1 MPSRR
6 RASPGADDDCPP
18 VNPSRPF
25 ILRPVATS
33 LLAIAIV
40 LVGLFAYRFLP
51 LSALPEVDFPTIEVV
66 TAYPG
71 ASPQVV
77 AATITAPLE
86 RQFGQMPGL
95 GQMMSTSSAGTS
107 AVTLRFNLD
116 LPLDV
121 AEQEVQAAIN
131 AATPLLPP
139 DISQPPIYHKVNPAD
154 APVMTLA
161 LTSPTLPLRVLH
173 ELADT
178 RLVPKLSQVT
188 GVGLVSID
196 GGQQPAIVVQ
206 ADPARLRSNGLTL
219 DDLRSAIRDAN
230 SNQAKGM
237 LEGPERSSNIALSDP
252 VDTAAQ
258 FRRLI
263 VSHRDGAVVRLG
275 DVARVADGAE
285 NARLAAWSGP
295 SPAIVLRI
303 RRQPGAN
310 VVDVVDRIRQLLPQ
324 LKATL
329 PAAADITTL
338 SDRTETVRA
347 AVHDVQLELV
357 FAVVLVVLAIFVFL
371 GSGRATA
378 IPAVVVPLSLVGT
391 FGVMYLAGFSINNL
405 TLMAFIV
412 ATGFMVD
419 DAIVMIENIA
429 RHVEAG
435 EEPFAAALKGSRQI
449 AFTVISLTLS
459 LLAVLI
465 PLLFM
470 GGLVG
475 RLFREFA
482 MTLAAA
488 ILISGVISLT
498 LTPMMCARML
508 RRVPDARQGA
518 FARRGKAWLDGALA
532 KYARG
537 LEWVLARQGATLLA
551 VAAMAVLAIGLYV
564 AVPRGLFPAQDSGDV
579 QGISVASPTVSFA
592 AMSKRQ
598 QALAD
603 VLRHDPA
610 VASVASFIGVGD
622 GAPSL
627 NSGRL
632 LIHLKPLSRRD
643 RMPAVMARLAAA
655 AGKVD
660 GIRLYLHP
668 VPDLTIDD
676 RVSSGQY
683 RLSVANADPAQ
694 LAQWVPRIVASL
706 RGIGKLADVS
716 SDQQDKGLEAYVKV
730 DHDLASRYG
739 ITSAAVGN
747 ALYNAFGQR
756 QVGTLLTL
764 ASQRRV
770 ILEAQPDADSAAGA
784 MGGIYLAG
792 KGDAGAAEDPAASL
806 VPLAS
811 IARFS
816 ERAAPLLVT
825 RIDQLPAA
833 TVSFNLAPGAAL
845 GSAIDAVDAAL
856 RQLKLP
862 DSVQLHWQGA
872 AQSFQA
878 SRDGQPWLILAT
890 LITVYI
896 VLGVLY
902 ESYIHPLTILSTL
915 PSAGIGALL
924 ALIVGGF
931 ELDVISL
938 IGVIL
943 LIGIVQKNAIMLI
956 DFAIDAQRQQGLAP
970 RDAIVQACM
979 LRFRP
984 ILMTTLAAMLGA
996 LPLMLGGGMGAE
1008 LRHPLGVGI
1017 FWGLLV
1023 SQLLTLFT
1031 TPVIY
1036 LAFERVLQRRGRRAA
1051 A

>member
-1 MPSRR
+1 
-6 RASPGADDDCPP
+6 

-33 LLAIAIV
+33 LLAVAI
-40 LVGLFAYRFLP
+40 LLLGLFAYRLISV
-51 LSALPEVDFPTIEVV
+51 SALPEVDFPTIEVV
-66 TAYPG
+66 TEYPG
-71 ASPQVV
+71 AGPQVV
-77 AATITAPLE
+77 ASTITALLE
-86 RQFGQMPGL
+86 RQLGQMPAL
-95 GQMMSTSSAGTS
+95 SQMASTSAAGTS
-107 AVTLRFNLD
+107 TITLRFNLE

-131 AATPLLPP
+131 AAAPLLPT
-139 DISQPPIYHKVNPAD
+139 DIPQPPIYRKVNPAD

-161 LTSPTLPLRVLH
+161 LTSPTLSLRALR

-178 RLVPKLSQVT
+178 RLVPKLSQVA
-188 GVGLVSID
+188 GVGLVSLG
-196 GGQQPAIVVQ
+196 GGQRPAILVQ
-206 ADPARLRSNGLTL
+206 ADPARLRSNGMTL

-230 SNQAKGM
+230 SNQAKGT
-237 LEGPERSSNIALSDP
+237 LEGPVRSSGIAISDP
-252 VDTAAQ
+252 IDSADQFAHLTVAQ
-258 FRRLI
+258 RE
-263 VSHRDGAVVRLG
+263 GAVVRLG
-275 DVARVADGAE
+275 DVANVVDGAE
-285 NARLAAWSGP
+285 NSRLAAWSGKE
-295 SPAIVLRI
+295 PAIILLI

-310 VVDVVDRIRQLLPQ
+310 VVEVVDRIRQLLPQ

-329 PAAADITTL
+329 PAAADVATL
-338 SDRTETVRA
+338 TDRTETVRA
-347 AVHDVQLELV
+347 AVSDVQLELV
-357 FAVVLVVLAIFVFL
+357 FAVALVVLVIFLFL
-371 GSGRATA
+371 GSATA
-378 IPAVVVPLSLVGT
+378 TVIPGVVVPLSLIGT
-391 FGVMYLAGFSINNL
+391 FAVIYLAGFSINNL
-405 TLMAFIV
+405 TLVALIV

-435 EEPFAAALKGSRQI
+435 EPPLAAALKGSRQI
-449 AFTVISLTLS
+449 AFTVVSLTVS
-459 LLAVLI
+459 LVAVLI

-482 MTLAAA
+482 ITLAVAV
-488 ILISGVISLT
+488 LISCVISLT
-498 LTPMMCARML
+498 LTPMMSARML
-508 RRVPDARQGA
+508 RRVPESQQGRLARQG
-518 FARRGKAWLDGALA
+518 KALHDRVLA
-532 KYARG
+532 SYARG
-537 LEWVLARQGATLLA
+537 LEWVLARQTATLVT
-551 VAAMAVLAIGLYV
+551 VAAMAAMAIALYV
-564 AVPRGLFPAQDSGDV
+564 VIPRGLFPLQDSGV
-579 QGISVASPTVSFA
+579 IQGISVASPTVSFA
-592 AMSKRQ
+592 AMATRSE
-598 QALAD
+598 ALTAEI
-603 VLRHDPA
+603 LRDPA

-632 LIHLKPLSRRD
+632 LIHLKPLAQRD
-643 RMPAVMARLAAA
+643 RVRAVMQRLATAA
-655 AGKVD
+655 SKVD
-660 GIRLYLHP
+660 GIKLYMQP

-676 RVSSGQY
+676 RVSPGQY
-683 RLSVANADPAQ
+683 QFSVENADPAL
-694 LAQWVPRIVASL
+694 LAQWMPRVVEPLQAIA
-706 RGIGKLADVS
+706 KLADVA
-716 SDQQDKGLEAYVKV
+716 SDQQDNGLEAYVSV
-730 DHDLASRYG
+730 NHDLASRYG
-739 ITSAAVGN
+739 ITSAAVGD

-756 QVGTLLTL
+756 QVSTLLTL

-770 ILEAQPDADSAAGA
+770 ILAALPDADGTAGA
-784 MGGIYLAG
+784 MGNIYLAPRG
-792 KGDAGAAEDPAASL
+792 AAGDTGGDASDPSASL
-806 VPLAS
+806 IPLAS
-811 IARFS
+811 IAKVS
-816 ERAAPLLVT
+816 ERTAPLVVT

-833 TVSFNLAPGAAL
+833 TVSFNLAP
-845 GSAIDAVDAAL
+845 DAAL
-856 RQLKLP
+856 DGAIKAVEASWHQLKMP
-862 DSVQLHWQGA
+862 ASMQLRWQGS
-872 AQSFQA
+872 AQAFQE
-878 SRDGQPWLILAT
+878 SRGGQPWLILAT

-924 ALIVGGF
+924 ALMIGGF

-956 DFAIDAQRQQGLAP
+956 DFAIDAQRQQGLTP

-984 ILMTTLAAMLGA
+984 IIMTTLAAMLGA

-1036 LAFERVLQRRGRRAA
+1036 LSFERVLQRYGRRPATTA
-1051 A
+1051 REAHP

>member
-1 MPSRR
+1 
-6 RASPGADDDCPP
+6 
-18 VNPSRPF
+18 VNLSRPF
-25 ILRPVATS
+25 IQRPVATT

-66 TAYPG
+66 TPHAG
-71 ASPQVV
+71 AGPQVV
-77 AATITAPLE
+77 ASTITAPLE

-95 GQMMSTSSAGTS
+95 DQMMSTSAAGHSTI
-107 AVTLRFNLD
+107 TLRFNLD

-131 AATPLLPP
+131 AAAPLLPP
-139 DISQPPIYHKVNPAD
+139 DVSQPPTYRKVNPAD

-161 LTSPTLPLRVLH
+161 LTSKTLPLRGLR

-178 RLVPKLSQVT
+178 RLVPKLSQVS
-188 GVGLVSID
+188 GVGLVGID
-196 GGQQPAIVVQ
+196 GGQRPAIVVR
-206 ADPARLRSNGLTL
+206 ADPARLRAHGLGL
-219 DDLRSAIRDAN
+219 GDLRESIRAAN
-230 SNQAKGM
+230 SNRAKGL
-237 LEGPERSSNIALSDP
+237 LEGPLRSSNIALGVP
-252 VDTAAQ
+252 YDTAEQ
-258 FRRLI
+258 FRRL
-263 VSHRDGAVVRLG
+263 VVAHHDDAVVRLG
-275 DVARVADGAE
+275 DVATVADGAE
-285 NARLAAWSGP
+285 DARLAAWADAD
-295 SPAIVLRI
+295 PAIVLRI

-310 VVDVVDRIRQLLPQ
+310 VVEVVDRIRQLLPQ
-324 LKATL
+324 LAATL
-329 PAAADITTL
+329 PAAADITVL
-338 SDRTETVRA
+338 SDRTDTVRA
-347 AVHDVQLELV
+347 AVHDVQLELF

-371 GSGRATA
+371 GSGTATL
-378 IPAVVVPLSLVGT
+378 IPAVVVPLSLIGT
-391 FGVMYLAGFSINNL
+391 FAVMYLAGFSVNNL

-435 EEPFAAALKGSRQI
+435 EEPVAAALKGSRQI
-449 AFTVISLTLS
+449 AFTVVSLTLS

-482 MTLAAA
+482 VTLAAA
-488 ILISGVISLT
+488 ILISGVVSLT

-508 RRVPDARQGA
+508 RRVPASRQGA
-518 FARRGKAWLDGALA
+518 LARRGKAWLDGTLA

-537 LEWVLARQGATLLA
+537 LDWVLARQGATL
-551 VAAMAVLAIGLYV
+551 VVVGGMAVLAIALYLV
-564 AVPRGLFPAQDSGDV
+564 TPRGLFPAQDSGDI
-579 QGISVASPTVSFA
+579 QAVAVAPPTVSFA
-592 AMSKRQ
+592 AMSARQ
-598 QALAD
+598 QALAE
-603 VLRHDPA
+603 VIRRDPA
-610 VASVASFIGVGD
+610 VANVASFVGIGD
-622 GAPSL
+622 GTPSL
-627 NSGRL
+627 NVGRL
-632 LIHLKPLSRRD
+632 QIHLKPLAQRE
-643 RMPAVMARLAAA
+643 RMPTVIARLADAA
-655 AGKVD
+655 ARVD
-660 GIRLYLHP
+660 GIRLYLQP

-676 RVSSGQY
+676 RVSPGQY
-683 RLSVANADPAQ
+683 RLSIAEADAAQ
-694 LAQWVPRIVASL
+694 LAGRMPQLVAAVQDVDAVT
-706 RGIGKLADVS
+706 RVS
-716 SDQQDKGLEAYVKV
+716 SDQQDGGLEAHVEV
-730 DHDLASRYG
+730 DADRASRHG
-739 ITSAAVGN
+739 ISSAAVSD
-747 ALYNAFGQR
+747 ALYDAFGQR
-756 QVGTLLTL
+756 QVDTLLGL
-764 ASQRRV
+764 ASQQRV
-770 ILEAQPDADSAAGA
+770 ILETAPAGGSVADTL
-784 MGGIYLAG
+784 GGIYVAG
-792 KGDAGAAEDPAASL
+792 KGGGSAKAGAASSTL

-811 IARFS
+811 IARIS

-833 TVSFNLAPGAAL
+833 TVAFDLAPGVSL
-845 GSAIDAVDAAL
+845 GRATDAVDTAL
-856 RQLKLP
+856 ARLHLP
-862 DSVQLHWQGA
+862 DSVQLRWQGGA
-872 AQSFQA
+872 RAFQA
-878 SRDGQPWLILAT
+878 SRDGQAWLILAT

-896 VLGVLY
+896 MLGVLY

-924 ALIVGGF
+924 ALIIGGF

-956 DFAIDAQRQQGLAP
+956 DFAIDAQRQQGLVP
-970 RDAIVQACM
+970 REAIVQACL

-1036 LAFERVLQRRGRRAA
+1036 LAFERLLRRRRGRAPA
-1051 A
+1051 

>member
-1 MPSRR
+1 M
-6 RASPGADDDCPP
+6 
-18 VNPSRPF
+18 NPSRPF

-33 LLAIAIV
+33 LLAIAI
-40 LVGLFAYRFLP
+40 LLLGLFGYRFLS

-71 ASPQVV
+71 AGPQVV
-77 AATITAPLE
+77 ASTISAPLE
-86 RQFGQMPGL
+86 RQLGQMPGL
-95 GQMMSTSSAGTS
+95 NQMASSSAVGISTI
-107 AVTLRFNLD
+107 TLRFNLD

-131 AATPLLPP
+131 AAAPLLPA
-139 DISQPPIYHKVNPAD
+139 DISQPPIYRKVNPAD

-161 LTSPTLPLRVLH
+161 VTSPTLSLRTLR

-178 RLVPKLSQVT
+178 RLVPKLSQVS

-219 DDLRSAIRDAN
+219 DDLRGAIRDAN
-230 SNQAKGM
+230 SNQAKGT
-237 LEGPERSSNIALSDP
+237 LEGPVRSSNIAISSP
-252 VDTAAQ
+252 IDTVAGFEGLAVAQ
-258 FRRLI
+258 RE
-263 VSHRDGAVVRLG
+263 GAVVRLG
-275 DVARVADGAE
+275 DVAHVSEGAE
-285 NARLAAWSGP
+285 NARLAAWSGDV
-295 SPAIVLRI
+295 PAIILRI

-310 VVDVVDRIRQLLPQ
+310 VVEVVDRIQQLLPQ
-324 LKATL
+324 LKTTL

-338 SDRTETVRA
+338 SDRTDTVRA
-347 AVHDVQLELV
+347 AVHDTQVELV
-357 FAVVLVVLAIFVFL
+357 FAVVLVVLVIFLFL
-371 GSGRATA
+371 GSGTATI
-378 IPAVVVPLSLVGT
+378 IPGVVVPLSLVGT
-391 FGVMYLAGFSINNL
+391 FAVMYLAGFSINNL
-405 TLMAFIV
+405 TLMALIV

-429 RHVEAG
+429 RYVEAG
-435 EEPFAAALKGSRQI
+435 EEPLAAALKGARQI
-449 AFTVISLTLS
+449 AFTVVSLTVS
-459 LLAVLI
+459 LVAVLI

-482 MTLAAA
+482 VTLAVA
-488 ILISGVISLT
+488 ILISGVVSLT

-508 RRVPDARQGA
+508 RRVPEARQGRVA
-518 FARRGKAWLDGALA
+518 QRGKAWLDGVLVR
-532 KYARG
+532 YERG
-537 LEWVLARQGATLLA
+537 LAWVLARQAATLGL
-551 VAAMAVLAIGLYV
+551 VAAMAALTVVLYLVI
-564 AVPRGLFPAQDSGDV
+564 PRGLFPTQDSGDI
-579 QGISVASPTVSFA
+579 QGVTEAAPTVSFA
-592 AMSKRQ
+592 AMADRQ
-598 QALAD
+598 QALTR
-603 VLRHDPA
+603 VLLQDPA
-610 VASVASFIGVGD
+610 VASVASFIGVG
-622 GAPSL
+622 GGSASL
-627 NSGRL
+627 NTGQL
-632 LIHLKPLSRRD
+632 LIHLKPLGKRD
-643 RMPAVMARLAAA
+643 RVPAVMARLADAA
-655 AGKVD
+655 RKVE
-660 GIRLYLHP
+660 GIALYMQP

-676 RVSSGQY
+676 RVSRGQY
-683 RLSVANADPAQ
+683 QFSLEHADPAQ
-694 LAQWVPRIVASL
+694 LAQWVPRVLGSL
-706 RGIGKLADVS
+706 RDAHKLTSVA
-716 SDQQDKGLEAYVKV
+716 SDQQDRGLEAFVQV

-739 ITSAAVGN
+739 VTSAAIGD

-756 QVGTLLTL
+756 HVSTLLTL
-764 ASQRRV
+764 GSQRRV
-770 ILEAQPDADSAAGA
+770 ILEAAAPAATDVAGALQGVYLGATGGAAANAADAGDPSAAL
-784 MGGIYLAG
+784 I
-792 KGDAGAAEDPAASL
+792 
-806 VPLAS
+806 PLTS
-811 IARFS
+811 IAQVS
-816 ERAAPLLVT
+816 ERTAPLVVT
-825 RIDQLPAA
+825 RLDQLPAA
-833 TVSFNLAPGAAL
+833 TVSFNLAPGASL
-845 GSAIDAVDAAL
+845 GGAIQQVDAAQ
-856 RQLKLP
+856 RELKLP
-862 DSVQLHWQGA
+862 ASAQLRWEGSA
-872 AQSFQA
+872 EAFQA
-878 SRDGQPWLILAT
+878 SRAGQPWLILAT

-924 ALIVGGF
+924 ALIIGGF

-956 DFAIDAQRQQGLAP
+956 DFAIDAQRHQGLAP
-970 RDAIVQACM
+970 REAIVQACL

-1036 LAFERVLQRRGRRAA
+1036 LAFERVLQRRGRPA
-1051 A
+1051 

>member
-1 MPSRR
+1 M
-6 RASPGADDDCPP
+6 
-18 VNPSRPF
+18 NPSRLF

-33 LLAIAIV
+33 LLAIAIL

-71 ASPQVV
+71 AGPEVMASTV
-77 AATITAPLE
+77 TGPLE
-86 RQFGQMPGL
+86 RQLGQMPGL
-95 GQMMSTSSAGTS
+95 SQMSSTSSGGAST
-107 AVTLRFNLD
+107 VTLRFNLE

-131 AATPLLPP
+131 AAAPLLPP
-139 DISQPPIYHKVNPAD
+139 DISQPPIYRKVNPAD

-161 LTSPTLPLRVLH
+161 LTSPTLSLQQLH

-188 GVGLVSID
+188 GVGLVSLD

-206 ADPARLRSNGLTL
+206 ADPARLRSQGMTL
-219 DDLRSAIRDAN
+219 DDLRSALRDAN
-230 SNQAKGM
+230 SNQAKGS
-237 LEGPERSSNIALSDP
+237 LEGPVRSSNIAISNP
-252 VDTAAQ
+252 IDTAAE
-258 FRRLI
+258 FERLT
-263 VSHRDGAVVRLG
+263 VAHRDGAVVRLG
-275 DVARVADGAE
+275 DVAKVIDGAE
-285 NARLAAWSGP
+285 NSRVAAWSGHD
-295 SPAIVLRI
+295 PAIILQI

-310 VVDVVDRIRQLLPQ
+310 VVEVVDRIGQLLPQ

-329 PAAADITTL
+329 PAAVDVATL
-338 SDRTETVRA
+338 TDRTETVRA
-347 AVHDVQLELV
+347 AVHDTQLELI
-357 FAVVLVVLAIFVFL
+357 FAIVLVVLVIFLFL
-371 GSGRATA
+371 GSGTATV
-378 IPAVVVPLSLVGT
+378 IPGVVVPLSLIGT
-391 FGVMYLAGFSINNL
+391 FAVMYLAGFSINNL
-405 TLMAFIV
+405 TLMALIV

-429 RHVEAG
+429 RYVEAG
-435 EEPFAAALKGSRQI
+435 EDPFAAALKGSRQI
-449 AFTVISLTLS
+449 AFTVVSLTLS

-482 MTLAAA
+482 ITLAVA
-488 ILISGVISLT
+488 ITISCVVSLT

-508 RRVPDARQGA
+508 RRTPEPSQQGRVARKG
-518 FARRGKAWLDGALA
+518 REWHDRVLA

-537 LEWVLARQGATLLA
+537 LKWVLARQAATLITVAGMAALA
-551 VAAMAVLAIGLYV
+551 VLLYV
-564 AVPRGLFPAQDSGDV
+564 AIPRGLFPTQDSGDI

-592 AMSKRQ
+592 AMAKRQ
-598 QALAD
+598 QALTAEI
-603 VLRHDPA
+603 LRDPA
-610 VASVASFIGVGD
+610 VASVASFIGAGD
-622 GAPSL
+622 GALSL

-632 LIHLKPLSRRD
+632 IIHLKPLGHRD
-643 RMPAVMARLAAA
+643 RAPKVMRRLADAA
-655 AGKVD
+655 SKVD
-660 GIRLYLHP
+660 GIQLYMQP

-676 RVSSGQY
+676 RVSPGQY
-683 RLSVANADPAQ
+683 QFSVENADPAL
-694 LAQWVPRIVASL
+694 LAQWMPRIVGSL
-706 RGIGKLADVS
+706 QGLRKLSGVT
-716 SDQQDKGLEAYVKV
+716 SDQQANGLEAYVEV

-739 ITSAAVGN
+739 ITSAAVGD

-756 QVGTLLTL
+756 QVSTLLTL

-770 ILEAQPDADSAAGA
+770 ILEAAPNADGTAGA
-784 MGGIYLAG
+784 MGGIYLAPQAG
-792 KGDAGAAEDPAASL
+792 TGDTGGDASDPSSTL
-806 VPLAS
+806 IPLSS
-811 IARFS
+811 IAKVS
-816 ERAAPLLVT
+816 ERTAPLLVT

-833 TVSFNLAPGAAL
+833 TVSFNLAKGVALDGA
-845 GSAIDAVDAAL
+845 IKAVDAAW
-856 RQLKLP
+856 RDLKLP
-862 DSVQLHWQGA
+862 SSMQLRWQGSSQA
-872 AQSFQA
+872 FEA

-890 LITVYI
+890 LLTVYI

-902 ESYIHPLTILSTL
+902 ESTIHPLTILSTL

-924 ALIVGGF
+924 ALMIGGF

-956 DFAIDAQRQQGLAP
+956 DFAIDAQRQQGLSP

-984 ILMTTLAAMLGA
+984 IIMTTLAAMLGA

-1036 LAFERVLQRRGRRAA
+1036 LAFESVLQRRGQRA
-1051 A
+1051 

>member
-1 MPSRR
+1 
-6 RASPGADDDCPP
+6 
-18 VNPSRPF
+18 VNPSRLF

-33 LLAIAIV
+33 LLAIAIL

-71 ASPQVV
+71 AGPQVM
-77 AATITAPLE
+77 ASTITAPLE

-95 GQMMSTSSAGTS
+95 SQMSSTSSAGAST
-107 AVTLRFNLD
+107 VTLRFNLE

-131 AATPLLPP
+131 AAAPLLPT
-139 DISQPPIYHKVNPAD
+139 DISQPPIYRKVNPAD

-161 LTSPTLPLRVLH
+161 LTSPTLSLRVLR

-188 GVGLVSID
+188 GVGLVSLE

-206 ADPARLRSNGLTL
+206 ADPARLRSQGMTL
-219 DDLRSAIRDAN
+219 DDLRTALRDAN
-230 SNQAKGM
+230 SNQAKGS
-237 LEGPERSSNIALSDP
+237 LEGPVRSSNIAISNP
-252 VDTAAQ
+252 IDTAGEFQ
-258 FRRLI
+258 RLT
-263 VSHRDGAVVRLG
+263 VAHRDGAVVRLG
-275 DVARVADGAE
+275 DVAKVVDGAE
-285 NARLAAWSGP
+285 NSRLAAWSGP
-295 SPAIVLRI
+295 EPAIILQI

-310 VVDVVDRIRQLLPQ
+310 VVEVVDRIRELLPQ
-324 LKATL
+324 LKTTL
-329 PAAADITTL
+329 PAAVDVATL
-338 SDRTETVRA
+338 TDRTETVRA
-347 AVHDVQLELV
+347 AVHDTQLELV
-357 FAVVLVVLAIFVFL
+357 FAIILVVLVIFLFL
-371 GSGRATA
+371 GSGTATV
-378 IPAVVVPLSLVGT
+378 IPGVVVPLSLIGT
-391 FGVMYLAGFSINNL
+391 FAVMYLAGFSVNNL
-405 TLMAFIV
+405 TLMALIV

-429 RHVEAG
+429 RYVEAG
-435 EEPFAAALKGSRQI
+435 EDPFAAALKGSRQI
-449 AFTVISLTLS
+449 AFTVVSLTLS

-482 MTLAAA
+482 ITLAVA
-488 ILISGVISLT
+488 ILISCVVSLT

-508 RRVPDARQGA
+508 RRTPEASQQSRVARKG
-518 FARRGKAWLDGALA
+518 REWHDTVLA

-537 LEWVLARQGATLLA
+537 LEWVLARQTATLVTVAGMAALA
-551 VAAMAVLAIGLYV
+551 VVLYV
-564 AVPRGLFPAQDSGDV
+564 VIPRGLFPVQDSGDI
-579 QGISVASPTVSFA
+579 QGISVASPTVSFD
-592 AMSKRQ
+592 AMAKRQ
-598 QALAD
+598 QALAAEI
-603 VLRHDPA
+603 LKDPA
-610 VASVASFIGVGD
+610 VENVASFIGVGD
-622 GAPSL
+622 GALSL

-632 LIHLKPLSRRD
+632 LIHLKPLSHRNRV
-643 RMPAVMARLAAA
+643 RKVMERLADAA
-655 AGKVD
+655 NKVD
-660 GIRLYLHP
+660 GITLYLQP

-676 RVSSGQY
+676 RVSPGQY
-683 RLSVANADPAQ
+683 QFSAESADPAQ
-694 LAQWVPRIVASL
+694 LAQWLPRIL
-706 RGIGKLADVS
+706 GPLQGIRKLSGVT
-716 SDQQDKGLEAYVKV
+716 SDQQNNGLEAYVEV

-739 ITSAAVGN
+739 ITSAAVGD

-756 QVGTLLTL
+756 QVSTLLTL

-770 ILEAQPDADSAAGA
+770 ILQTAPNADGTPGA
-784 MGGIYLAG
+784 MGGIYLAPQAG
-792 KGDAGAAEDPAASL
+792 TGDASDPSASL
-806 VPLAS
+806 IPLSS
-811 IARFS
+811 IAKVS
-816 ERAAPLLVT
+816 ERTAPLVVT

-833 TVSFNLAPGAAL
+833 TVSFNLAPGVAL
-845 GSAIDAVDAAL
+845 DGAIKAVDAAWRDLKMPNSMQL
-856 RQLKLP
+856 R
-862 DSVQLHWQGA
+862 WQGSSQA
-872 AQSFQA
+872 FQA

-924 ALIVGGF
+924 ALMIGGF

-984 ILMTTLAAMLGA
+984 IIMTTLAAMLGA
-996 LPLMLGGGMGAE
+996 LPLMLGGGMGSE

-1036 LAFERVLQRRGRRAA
+1036 LTFERVLQRRGLRA
-1051 A
+1051 

>member
-1 MPSRR
+1 M
-6 RASPGADDDCPP
+6 
-18 VNPSRPF
+18 NPSRPF

-33 LLAIAIV
+33 LLAVAIV

-71 ASPQVV
+71 AGPQVV
-77 AATITAPLE
+77 ASTITAPLE

-95 GQMMSTSSAGTS
+95 DQVTSTSSAGTS
-107 AVTLRFNLD
+107 TVTLRFNLD

-139 DISQPPIYHKVNPAD
+139 DLSQPPVYRKVNPAD
-154 APVMTLA
+154 APVLTLA
-161 LTSPTLPLRVLH
+161 LTSPTLPLRTLR

-188 GVGLVSID
+188 GVGLVGID
-196 GGQQPAIVVQ
+196 GGQRPAIVVQ

-219 DDLRSAIRDAN
+219 DDLRNAIRDAN
-230 SNQAKGM
+230 SNQAKGQ
-237 LEGPERSSNIALSDP
+237 LEGPERSSNIALSQPLDS
-252 VDTAAQ
+252 AGQ

-263 VSHRDGAVVRLG
+263 VSHRGGAVVRLG
-275 DVARVADGAE
+275 DVAQVADGAE
-285 NARLAAWSGP
+285 DSRLAAWSGP

-310 VVDVVDRIRQLLPQ
+310 VVEVVDRIRQLLPT
-324 LKATL
+324 LKASL
-329 PAAADITTL
+329 PAAADVAVL
-338 SDRTETVRA
+338 GDRTETVRA
-347 AVHDVQLELV
+347 AVHDVQLEL
-357 FAVVLVVLAIFVFL
+357 FLAVALVVLAIFVFL
-371 GSGRATA
+371 GSGTATA

-391 FGVMYLAGFSINNL
+391 FGIMYLAGFSINNL

-429 RHVEAG
+429 RHIEAG
-435 EEPFAAALKGSRQI
+435 EEPLAAALKGSRQI
-449 AFTVISLTLS
+449 AFTVVSLTLS

-482 MTLAAA
+482 VTLAAA
-488 ILISGVISLT
+488 ILISGVVSLT

-508 RRVPDARQGA
+508 RRVPDSRQGA
-518 FARRGKAWLDGALA
+518 LARRGKAWLDGALA
-532 KYARG
+532 RYARG

-551 VAAMAVLAIGLYV
+551 VGAMAVLAVVLYA
-564 AVPRGLFPAQDSGDV
+564 AVPRGLFPAQDSGDI

-592 AMSKRQ
+592 GMSKRQ
-598 QALAD
+598 QALTGAI
-603 VLRHDPA
+603 LHDPA
-610 VASVASFIGVGD
+610 VAGVASFIGVGD

-632 LIHLKPLSRRD
+632 LIHLKPLSQRE

-655 AGKVD
+655 AAKVD
-660 GIRLYLHP
+660 GIRLYLQP

-676 RVSSGQY
+676 RVSPGQY
-683 RLSVANADPAQ
+683 QLSIADADPAQ

-706 RGIGKLADVS
+706 RGVRAVEAVS
-716 SDQQDKGLEAYVKV
+716 SDQQDGGLEAYVKV

-764 ASQRRV
+764 ASQRHV
-770 ILEAQPDADSAAGA
+770 ILEARPDAGGVGDA
-784 MGGIYLAG
+784 MNGVYLAG
-792 KGDAGAAEDPAASL
+792 KKGADDAGDPASSL

-811 IARFS
+811 IAKVS
-816 ERAAPLLVT
+816 ERTAPLLVT

-845 GSAIDAVDAAL
+845 GRAIDAVDAAL
-856 RQLKLP
+856 RQLKMP
-862 DSVQLHWQGA
+862 DSVQLRWQGA
-872 AQSFQA
+872 TRAFQA
-878 SRDGQPWLILAT
+878 SRAGQPWLILAT

-931 ELDVISL
+931 ELDVVSL

-970 RDAIVQACM
+970 REAIVQACM

-1023 SQLLTLFT
+1023 SQMLTLFT
-1031 TPVIY
+1031 TPVVY
-1036 LAFERVLQRRGRRAA
+1036 LAFERVLRRRGGQPAA
-1051 A
+1051 

>member
-1 MPSRR
+1 
-6 RASPGADDDCPP
+6 

-33 LLAIAIV
+33 LLAVAIV
-40 LVGLFAYRFLP
+40 LVGLFAYRLLP

-66 TAYPG
+66 TTHPG
-71 ASPQVV
+71 AGPQLV
-77 AATITAPLE
+77 ASTITAPLE

-95 GQMMSTSSAGTS
+95 GQVTSTSSAGTS
-107 AVTLRFNLD
+107 TVILRFNLD

-131 AATPLLPP
+131 AAMPLLPP
-139 DISQPPIYHKVNPAD
+139 DLPQPPIYRKVNPAD

-161 LTSPTLPLRVLH
+161 LTSPTLPLRSLR

-196 GGQQPAIVVQ
+196 GGQRPAIVVQ

-219 DDLRSAIRDAN
+219 DDLRRAIGEAN
-230 SNQAKGM
+230 SNQAKGT
-237 LEGPERSSNIALSDP
+237 LEGPARSSNIALGSP
-252 VDTAAQ
+252 LETAAQ
-258 FRRLI
+258 FQRLI
-263 VSHRDGAVVRLG
+263 VSQRDGAVVRLG
-275 DVARVADGAE
+275 EVARVTDGAE
-285 NARLAAWSGP
+285 NPRLAAWSGS
-295 SPAIVLRI
+295 SPAIVLQI

-310 VVDVVDRIRQLLPQ
+310 VVDVVDRIRRLLPQ
-324 LKATL
+324 LEATL
-329 PAAADITTL
+329 PAAADIATL
-338 SDRTETVRA
+338 SDRTDTVRA
-347 AVHDVQLELV
+347 AVHDVQLELI

-371 GSGRATA
+371 GSGTATA

-391 FGVMYLAGFSINNL
+391 FGVMYLAGFSLNNL

-449 AFTVISLTLS
+449 AFTVVSLTLS

-482 MTLAAA
+482 ITLAAA
-488 ILISGVISLT
+488 ILISGVVSLT

-508 RRVPDARQGA
+508 RRAPDSQRGTL
-518 FARRGKAWLDGALA
+518 ARRGRAWLDAALA
-532 KYARG
+532 RYARA
-537 LEWVLARQGATLLA
+537 LEWVLARQGATLAALG
-551 VAAMAVLAIGLYV
+551 AMAVLAIALYL
-564 AVPRGLFPAQDSGDV
+564 AAPRGLFPAQDSGDI
-579 QGISVASPTVSFA
+579 QGISVAPPTVSFA

-598 QALAD
+598 QTLVD
-603 VLRHDPA
+603 VVRHDPA
-610 VASVASFIGVGD
+610 VAGVASFVGVGE
-622 GAPSL
+622 GTPTL

-632 LIHLKPLSRRD
+632 LIHLKPLAQRD
-643 RMPAVMARLAAA
+643 RMPEVMARLAAA
-655 AGKVD
+655 AAKVD
-660 GIRLYLHP
+660 GIRLYLQP
-668 VPDLTIDD
+668 VPDLTVDD
-676 RVSSGQY
+676 RTSPGQY
-683 RLSVANADPAQ
+683 RFAIANADPAQ
-694 LAQWVPRIVASL
+694 LAQWLPRVVASL
-706 RGIGKLADVS
+706 RRDGKLADVS
-716 SDQQDKGLEAYVKV
+716 SDQQAGGLEAYVEV

-739 ITSAAVGN
+739 ISSAAVGD
-747 ALYNAFGQR
+747 ALDDAFGQR

-764 ASQRRV
+764 ASQRHV
-770 ILEAQPDADSAAGA
+770 ILEARPGAGSVADA
-784 MGGIYLAG
+784 MGGVYLAG
-792 KGDAGAAEDPAASL
+792 KNGTGDATDRAGDPAAPL

-811 IARFS
+811 IARVS
-816 ERAAPLLVT
+816 ERAAPLLLT
-825 RIDQLPAA
+825 RVDQLPAA

-856 RQLKLP
+856 HRLQLP
-862 DSVQLHWQGA
+862 HSMQVHWQGA
-872 AQSFQA
+872 AQAFQA

-890 LITVYI
+890 LISVYI

-931 ELDVISL
+931 ELDAISL

-970 RDAIVQACM
+970 REAIVQACM

-1023 SQLLTLFT
+1023 SQMLTLFT
-1031 TPVIY
+1031 TPVVY
-1036 LAFERVLQRRGRRAA
+1036 LAFERVLRRRGGQPAA
-1051 A
+1051 

>member
-1 MPSRR
+1 
-6 RASPGADDDCPP
+6 
-18 VNPSRPF
+18 VNPSRLF

-33 LLAIAIV
+33 LLAIAIL

-71 ASPQVV
+71 AGPQVM
-77 AATITAPLE
+77 ASTITAPLE

-95 GQMMSTSSAGTS
+95 SQMSSTSSAGAST
-107 AVTLRFNLD
+107 VTLRFNLE

-131 AATPLLPP
+131 ATAPLLPA
-139 DISQPPIYHKVNPAD
+139 DISQPPIYRKVNPAD

-161 LTSPTLPLRVLH
+161 LTSPTLSLRQLH

-188 GVGLVSID
+188 GVGLVSLD

-206 ADPARLRSNGLTL
+206 ADASRLHSQGMTL
-219 DDLRSAIRDAN
+219 DDLRAALRDAN
-230 SNQAKGM
+230 SNQAKGS
-237 LEGPERSSNIALSDP
+237 LEGPARSSNIAISNP
-252 VDTAAQ
+252 IDTAAE
-258 FRRLI
+258 FERLT
-263 VSHRDGAVVRLG
+263 VAHRDGAVVRLG
-275 DVARVADGAE
+275 DVAKVLDGAE
-285 NARLAAWSGP
+285 NSRLAAWSGQ
-295 SPAIVLRI
+295 SPAIILQI

-310 VVDVVDRIRQLLPQ
+310 VVEVVDRIRQLLPQ
-324 LKATL
+324 LKTTL
-329 PAAADITTL
+329 PAAVDIATL
-338 SDRTETVRA
+338 TDRTETVRA
-347 AVHDVQLELV
+347 AVHDTQLELI
-357 FAVVLVVLAIFVFL
+357 FAIVLVVLVIFLFL
-371 GSGRATA
+371 GSGTATV
-378 IPAVVVPLSLVGT
+378 IPGVVVPLSLIGT
-391 FGVMYLAGFSINNL
+391 FAVMYLAGFSINNL
-405 TLMAFIV
+405 TLMALIV

-429 RHVEAG
+429 RYVEAG
-435 EEPFAAALKGSRQI
+435 EDPFAAALKGSRQI
-449 AFTVISLTLS
+449 AFTVVSLTLS

-482 MTLAAA
+482 ITLAVA
-488 ILISGVISLT
+488 ILISCVVSLT

-508 RRVPDARQGA
+508 RRTPEPCRQGRV
-518 FARRGKAWLDGALA
+518 ARKGREWLDRVLA

-537 LEWVLARQGATLLA
+537 LEWVLARQAATLAAVAGMALLA
-551 VAAMAVLAIGLYV
+551 VVLYV
-564 AVPRGLFPAQDSGDV
+564 AIPRGLFPAQDSGDI

-592 AMSKRQ
+592 AMAKRQ
-598 QALAD
+598 QALTAEI
-603 VLRHDPA
+603 LRDPA
-610 VASVASFIGVGD
+610 VASVASFIGAGD
-622 GAPSL
+622 GALSL

-632 LIHLKPLSRRD
+632 LIHLKSLGRRD
-643 RMPAVMARLAAA
+643 RIPEVMQRLAAA

-660 GIRLYLHP
+660 GIQLYMQP
-668 VPDLTIDD
+668 VPDLTIED
-676 RVSSGQY
+676 RVSPGQY
-683 RLSVANADPAQ
+683 QFSVENADPAM
-694 LAQWVPRIVASL
+694 LAQWVPRIVAPL
-706 RGIGKLADVS
+706 QDNRKLSGVI
-716 SDQQDKGLEAYVKV
+716 SDQQADGLEAYVKV

-739 ITSAAVGN
+739 ITSAAVGD

-756 QVGTLLTL
+756 QVSTLLTL

-770 ILEAQPDADSAAGA
+770 ILEAAPSADGMAGA
-784 MGGIYLAG
+784 MGGIYLAPQVG
-792 KGDAGAAEDPAASL
+792 TGDTNGDASDPSSTL
-806 VPLAS
+806 IPLSS
-811 IARFS
+811 IAKVS
-816 ERAAPLLVT
+816 ERTAPLLVT

-833 TVSFNLAPGAAL
+833 TVSFNLAPGVSL
-845 GSAIDAVDAAL
+845 DGAIKAVDAAWRDLKMPSSMQL
-856 RQLKLP
+856 R
-862 DSVQLHWQGA
+862 WQGSSRA
-872 AQSFQA
+872 FQA

-902 ESYIHPLTILSTL
+902 ESTIHPLTILSTL

-924 ALIVGGF
+924 ALMIGGF

-984 ILMTTLAAMLGA
+984 IIMTTLAAMLGA

-1036 LAFERVLQRRGRRAA
+1036 LAFERVLQHRGRPA
-1051 A
+1051 